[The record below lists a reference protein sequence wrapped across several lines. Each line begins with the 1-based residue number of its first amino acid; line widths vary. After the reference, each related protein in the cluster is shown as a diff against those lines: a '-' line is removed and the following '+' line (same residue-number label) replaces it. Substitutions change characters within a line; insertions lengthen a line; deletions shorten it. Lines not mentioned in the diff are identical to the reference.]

1 MVNYD
6 LILFGIFAALLV
18 VFYFRNK
25 KKIEFQGIVA
35 LYKTKLGLALS
46 KKMVHKRERPFIIL
60 GYIGIVLGFIGMV
73 FIFYT
78 LVSGSLNVFFKPQ
91 AAPVVA
97 PVLPFV
103 KIPGLPPLLFT
114 YWIISIFIVAVIHEF
129 SHALLSVAHKVK
141 VKSSGFAFFGP
152 IPAAFVEPDEKQLAK
167 RSKAAQLSVFA
178 AGPFS
183 NIITGILFFLIFAF
197 LIAPYVASMA
207 NVNLAITD
215 VVDGSPAF
223 LAGLQKGQVIERMNS
238 LEASP
243 QNVSSVLATLK
254 PNEILEIES
263 SGKTYTLKT
272 DKNPQNQSKGFIGIS
287 IEAKLEPK
295 QETSKAYFSFMMWLR
310 QLFFWLFA
318 LSLGIGL
325 FNLLPLGPIDGGRML
340 LVGLGTFVKDENKT
354 KRIFAFISFL
364 SLLFILI
371 NLAPWLAKAF
381 GFLGRIGG

>member
-6 LILFGIFAALLV
+6 LILFGIFAFLLV
-18 VFYFRNK
+18 IFYFRNK
-25 KKIEFQGIVA
+25 KKIVR
-35 LYKTKLGLALS
+35 
-46 KKMVHKRERPFIIL
+46 KREKLFIVL
-60 GYIGIVLGFIGMV
+60 GYIGIVLGFIGMA

-78 LVSGSLNVFFKPQ
+78 LASGSVNVFIKPE

-129 SHALLSVAHKVK
+129 SHALLSVAHKIK

-167 RSKAAQLSVFA
+167 KSRAAQLSVFA

-197 LIAPYVASMA
+197 LIAPYVASMG
-207 NVNLAITD
+207 NVNFEIAD
-215 VVDGSPAF
+215 VVNGSPAF
-223 LAGLQKGQVIERMNS
+223 LSGLQKGQTIESMNG
-238 LEASP
+238 LDASP
-243 QNVSSVLATLK
+243 KNVSSVLASLE
-254 PNEILEIES
+254 PNDILEIKS
-263 SGKTYTLKT
+263 GGKTYTLKT

-287 IEAKLEPK
+287 IDAKLEPK
-295 QETSKAYFSFMMWLR
+295 RETSKAYFSFMMWLR

-340 LVGLGTFVKDENKT
+340 LVGLGSFMKDE
-354 KRIFAFISFL
+354 KRAKKIFSFVSFV
-364 SLLFILI
+364 SLLLILI
-371 NLAPWLAKAF
+371 NLAPWFAKAF
-381 GFLGRIGG
+381 GSIGRAIG